1 MGRDVPSDDFKD
13 TRLGDAS
20 RALDQDSASADHES
34 LIVLSDVHLGSDIIE
49 NRGGRRHRRRSP
61 DIDRDLIELL
71 RHYRRTPPRGR
82 RWRLVIAGDF
92 IDFIGIIISADPHE
106 LETEPSWE
114 ERAHGLGNASDH
126 ARIKLRRVLERHE
139 AVFSA
144 LGEFLADGHALT
156 IVRGNHDLELY
167 WESVQEELA
176 DALFRHASA
185 SRPSLD
191 RQAFDERLEFAPWF
205 FYRRGIVWIEHG
217 HQYDPF
223 CAIHRPMV
231 PLSPRDPRRIE
242 RGLSDVLLRFVVRPT
257 EGMFEHGHEKM
268 GILDYLAFGFRLG
281 LRGLGLLFFRFAHAV
296 VELIRLQREQVS
308 QDAETLRKEHERR
321 MALLAEASR
330 IGKDRLFALMALSA
344 PPVTASIR
352 NILASVL
359 LDRLALGLFC
369 SLSLLAL
376 GALGVH
382 RGEYLFGA
390 ALVGI
395 AWAVAHVHLA
405 RQRKLDPG
413 EAMVDKAGRLARLF
427 SAAYV
432 VMGHTHVP
440 MRVPVADGEATYVNL
455 GSWSED
461 EPVEGQPMPR
471 APRTHLVVEMMGER
485 AVAELLSWDSLEGPR
500 VFGG

>member
-1 MGRDVPSDDFKD
+1 MGRDAPSDDFQ
-13 TRLGDAS
+13 DA
-20 RALDQDSASADHES
+20 RPDQALRTLESDPVPDEHES
-34 LIVLSDVHLGSDIIE
+34 LIVLSDVHLGSDIVE
-49 NRGGRRHRRRSP
+49 GRGGRRRKRRSP
-61 DIDRDLIELL
+61 DIDRDLVGLI
-71 RHYRRTPPRGR
+71 RHYRKVPPRGR

-92 IDFIGIIISADPHE
+92 IDFIGMTISADCPE
-106 LETEPSWE
+106 IETEPSWE

-139 AVFSA
+139 AVFAA

-167 WESVQEELA
+167 WESVQQELA
-176 DALFRHASA
+176 DALYRHALA

-191 RQAFDERLEFAPWF
+191 RLSFDEQIEFAPWF
-205 FYRRGIVWIEHG
+205 FYRRGLVWIEHG

-257 EGMFEHGHEKM
+257 DGLFEYGHEKM
-268 GILDYLAFGFRLG
+268 GLIDYFAFGCRLG
-281 LRGLGLLFFRFAHAV
+281 LRGLGLLVFRFFHAV
-296 VELIRLQREQVS
+296 LELIRVQREMVS
-308 QDAETLRKEHERR
+308 RDAETLRKEHERR
-321 MALLAEASR
+321 MSLLAEATR
-330 IGKDRLFALMALSA
+330 IGKDRILALMALSA
-344 PPVTASIR
+344 PPVTGSIR
-352 NILASVL
+352 AILASVL
-359 LDRLALGLFC
+359 LDRLALGLFA
-369 SLSLLAL
+369 SLTLLV
-376 GALGVH
+376 LGVLGIE
-382 RGEYLFGA
+382 RGEYLYGA
-390 ALVGI
+390 ALVAV

-413 EAMVDKAGRLARLF
+413 EAMIDKAGRLARLF

-440 MRVPVADGEATYVNL
+440 IQVPVADGEATYVNL

-461 EPVEGQPMPR
+461 EPVEGVSVPR
-471 APRTHLVVEMMGER
+471 AARTHLVVQVEGDKP
-485 AVAELLSWDSLEGPR
+485 VAELLRWSGKGP
-500 VFGG
+500 VAFG

>member
-1 MGRDVPSDDFKD
+1 VGRDVPSDDF
-13 TRLGDAS
+13 REARRS
-20 RALDQDSASADHES
+20 QAPRALDEDLAPDDDES
-34 LIVLSDVHLGSDIIE
+34 LIVLSDVHLGSDIVE
-49 NRGGRRHRRRSP
+49 RRGGRKRRRRSP
-61 DIDRDLIELL
+61 DIDRDLVGLL

-92 IDFIGIIISADPHE
+92 IDFIGMIVAAEPHQ

-167 WESVQEELA
+167 WESVQKELA
-176 DALFRHASA
+176 DALYRHALA

-191 RQAFDERLEFAPWF
+191 RLAFDERVEFAPWF
-205 FYRRGIVWIEHG
+205 FYRRGVVWIEHG

-257 EGMFEHGHEKM
+257 PGLFEYGHEKM
-268 GILDYLAFGFRLG
+268 GVLDYLAFGLRLG
-281 LRGLGLLFFRFAHAV
+281 LRGLGTLLFRFLHAV
-296 VELIRLQREQVS
+296 VELIRVHRELVS
-308 QDAETLRKEHERR
+308 RDAETLRKEHERR
-321 MALLAEASR
+321 MSLLAEATR
-330 IGKDRLFALMALSA
+330 IGKDRLLALAALSA
-344 PPVTASIR
+344 PPVTASVR
-352 NILASVL
+352 GILASVL
-359 LDRLALGLFC
+359 LDRLALGLFA
-369 SLSLLAL
+369 SLLL
-376 GALGVH
+376 LVLGVLGIE
-382 RGEYLFGA
+382 RGEYLVGA
-390 ALVGI
+390 ALVAV

-440 MRVPVADGEATYVNL
+440 MQVPVADGEATYVNL

-461 EPVEGQPMPR
+461 EPIEGEPMPR
-471 APRTHLVVEMMGER
+471 AARTHLVVQVEGER
-485 AVAELLSWDSLEGPR
+485 AVAELRSWDSVEGPR